1 MIRELTHKLT
11 ALWTNGRTVERI
23 GYAVALA
30 AFTSGLFHLVVF
42 AVDGGAWAGPV
53 SWRKPVT
60 FGLSFGIVLATIVWV
75 STYITIGPRWRNVLL
90 GAFTA
95 ASAIEV
101 VGITTQQWRGLPS
114 HFNDED
120 PLSALIGRAGLAG
133 GGVVLIVIVVAL
145 TVLSLRPAPA
155 TAPSMLLAV
164 RAGLVI
170 LVAAMASG
178 GVMIATGAMLTA
190 SEGHETAYQL
200 AGWLKPTHAAT
211 MHAVTVLPGLALL
224 ASCLDKPESWR
235 RRIVQLAVWAYAAAA
250 AITVAVNIALG

>member
-1 MIRELTHKLT
+1 MLSELRNKMT
-11 ALWTNGRTVERI
+11 ALWTNGRLVERI
-23 GYAVALA
+23 GYTVAIL

-42 AVDGGAWAGPV
+42 AVDGGPWTGPV

-75 STYITIGPRWRNVLL
+75 STYVSMGPVLRRL
-90 GAFTA
+90 LVGAFTV

-101 VGITTQQWRGLPS
+101 AGITTQQWRGVPS
-114 HFNDED
+114 HFNDTD
-120 PLSALIGRAGLAG
+120 PVSAVIGRVGLAG
-133 GGVVLIVIVVAL
+133 GGGVLIAVVVTL
-145 TVLSLRPAPA
+145 TVLSLRRSDTTP
-155 TAPSMLLAV
+155 PSMMLAV
-164 RAGLVI
+164 RAGLLI

-190 SEGHETAYQL
+190 SEGHEVAYEL

-224 ASCLDKPESWR
+224 TSCLDRDESWR
-235 RRIVQLAVWAYAAAA
+235 VRVSKLGVWAYVAAA
-250 AITVAVNIALG
+250 AITVALNLALG